1 MIGQSEYEE
10 AINWLYDLQFFG
22 MKLGLSNTLA
32 LLEELGN
39 PHEKFKSI
47 HVAGSN
53 GKGSVCAFLT
63 SILKESGKK
72 VGTYTSP
79 HLSHFG
85 ERITINEIPMTRTE
99 VFKAIQHIR
108 PIIERIGSVYES
120 YLNRSA
126 DYALSDLH

>member
-1 MIGQSEYEE
+1 MISQSEYDE

-72 VGTYTSP
+72 SWDIYLATSQPVRGTHNNQWNS
-79 HLSHFG
+79 
-85 ERITINEIPMTRTE
+85 ND
-99 VFKAIQHIR
+99 Q
-108 PIIERIGSVYES
+108 
-120 YLNRSA
+120 N
-126 DYALSDLH
+126 

>member
-1 MIGQSEYEE
+1 MISQSEYDE
-10 AINWLYDLQFFG
+10 AINWLYDLEFFG

-32 LLEELGN
+32 LLEEMGN

-47 HVAGSN
+47 HVAGTN

-63 SILKESGKK
+63 SILKESGNK

-99 VFKAIQHIR
+99 VFRAIQHIR
-108 PIIERIGSVYES
+108 PTIENLRKKDIQ
-120 YLNRSA
+120 
-126 DYALSDLH
+126 